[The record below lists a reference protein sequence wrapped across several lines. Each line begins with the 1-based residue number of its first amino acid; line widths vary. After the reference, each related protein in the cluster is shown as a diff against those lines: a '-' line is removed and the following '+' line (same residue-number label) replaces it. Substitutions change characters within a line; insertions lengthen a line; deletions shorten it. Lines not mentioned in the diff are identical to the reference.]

1 MENSVQLISRAH
13 KYKSGNKIHIKKAN
27 RGKFTEYCGGKVT
40 QECINRGKNSPDP
53 KIRKRA
59 TFAQNS
65 RRWKHQ
71 DGGVLHI
78 EASPEYNEYLKY
90 KSLSPEEQEQYR
102 QKNEERNTNI
112 AKSYIKTPT
121 IPNLYKAAQAYFAPV
136 APENPYQQTGYPTIL
151 PTLSPMR
158 AADLI
163 TREAPALKSLIN
175 QAENI
180 GTISIEGGKSV
191 SKIRMVPDALQK
203 VFKTFPNFQKNLQ
216 KFFRTKDT
224 KLLQQLESNARQVIG
239 NADDYLP
246 KGSLLDDAA
255 TQVAEPLEGLTVRK
269 VTPGNFQNYVSNLA
283 EREAAKDFAKAYPN
297 IPVATKAPVGRPSK
311 EVMQEIMYP
320 DSYKQWV
327 QKKTITPTKVEVVE
341 QTVTPKHIESKTA
354 KLTQGERYKER
365 KEFSRALR
373 IKDKQARAYEYGDS
387 RITNSGR
394 SRMRAS
400 QDAYDWESLGKY
412 GGTFGKEYNKIE
424 KKLKMFDKGSFG
436 YKQAIEAKKQL
447 LEEWRRIYR
456 KKNGGSLLPKFQQGS
471 AMDAMLQ
478 MYQQS
483 DESSRKLA
491 DIDQKAKEERAMK
504 QQMKNQEMASKG
516 YQLGQVAGEAAA
528 AIGKGIVGKK
538 ADKIASTLTDEK
550 ILEFQ
555 GLKTDDEREEFF
567 RKNKIKTNFFN
578 QNAINNAISNRQ
590 VPEPVQAASP
600 TSQTPKTPA
609 QKTPAAVTNST
620 EIIPADDP
628 LNANAANNNP
638 IAPID
643 GFTKRLLNQF
653 GFLRLGG
660 KALIPRNHINK

>member
-163 TREAPALKSLIN
+163 TRKAPALKSLIN

-320 DSYKQWV
+320 DAYKQWV

-373 IKDKQARAYEYGDS
+373 TKDKQARAYEYGDS

-424 KKLKMFDKGSFG
+424 KKLKIFDKGSFG
-436 YKQAIEAKKQL
+436 YKQAIEAKKRL

-456 KKNGGSLLPKFQQGS
+456 KKSGGSLLPKFQQGS
-471 AMDAMLQ
+471 AMDAMVQ

-504 QQMKNQEMASKG
+504 QQMKNYEMASKG
-516 YQLGQVAGEAAA
+516 HQLGQVVGEAASQV
-528 AIGKGIVGKK
+528 GNNIVSNK

-555 GLKTDDEREEFF
+555 GLKTDDERKEFF
-567 RKNKIKTNFFN
+567 RKNKINDNFIN
-578 QNAINNAISNRQ
+578 RQSITNAINNRQ

-638 IAPID
+638 IAPIG
-643 GFTKRLLNQF
+643 GFAQRLLNQF

>member
-1 MENSVQLISRAH
+1 MENSVQLISRAY

-27 RGKFTEYCGGKVT
+27 KGKFTEYCGGKVT
-40 QECINRGKNSPDP
+40 QECITRGKNSPDP

-71 DGGVLHI
+71 DGGVLYI
-78 EASPEYNEYLKY
+78 EASPEYKEYLKY
-90 KSLSPEEQEQYR
+90 KRLSPEEQEQYR

-136 APENPYQQTGYPTIL
+136 VPENPYQQTGTPTTL
-151 PTLSPMR
+151 PSIGPMR
-158 AADLI
+158 AVDLI
-163 TREAPALKSLIN
+163 TRKAPTLKSLIN
-175 QAENI
+175 QAENVGEI
-180 GTISIEGGKSV
+180 YIEGGKNV

-216 KFFRTKDT
+216 KFFRTKDV
-224 KLLQQLESNARQVIG
+224 KLLQQLESNAKQAIG

-246 KGSLLDDAA
+246 KGSLLDNAA

-297 IPVATKAPVGRPSK
+297 IPVSIKAPVGSNSK

-320 DSYKQWV
+320 DAYKQWIIG
-327 QKKTITPTKVEVVE
+327 KK
-341 QTVTPKHIESKTA
+341 S
-354 KLTQGERYKER
+354 
-365 KEFSRALR
+365 
-373 IKDKQARAYEYGDS
+373 
-387 RITNSGR
+387 
-394 SRMRAS
+394 
-400 QDAYDWESLGKY
+400 
-412 GGTFGKEYNKIE
+412 
-424 KKLKMFDKGSFG
+424 
-436 YKQAIEAKKQL
+436 
-447 LEEWRRIYR
+447 
-456 KKNGGSLLPKFQQGS
+456 GGSLLPKFQQGS
-471 AMDAMLQ
+471 AMDAMFQ

-483 DESSRKLA
+483 DEASRKLT

-516 YQLGQVAGEAAA
+516 YQLGNVVGEAVSQV
-528 AIGKGIVGKK
+528 GNNIVSNK

-555 GLKTDDEREEFF
+555 GLKSDDERKEFF
-567 RKNKIKTNFFN
+567 RKNKINDNFLN
-578 QNAINNAISNRQ
+578 RSTIINAINNRQ
-590 VPEPVQAASP
+590 VPEPVQTASP
-600 TSQTPKTPA
+600 TPQTPKAPA
-609 QKTPAAVTNST
+609 QKTPATVTNST

-638 IAPID
+638 IAPIG
-643 GFTKRLLNQF
+643 GFAQRLLNQF
-653 GFLRLGG
+653 GFLRLDG